1 MTEATP
7 QQVSKF
13 LRAKRHIDGP
23 VQKAVRRA
31 ITISKFAKKVQ
42 NWSDS
47 NSQGFAVWNAKQDE
61 DIKHLTESYNRLARV
76 MAKVEIGKYGVR
88 FEGDDFDIMA
98 PPNIT
103 DDELAIDRWQGFG
116 LVLTVII
123 VGALVVSAIWGTSEI
138 VRHYSDGK
146 ETDLRARLS
155 EIDREMSLKG
165 GQALSSWKQLKEQN
179 KPELKEAGL
188 FDKIFG
194 SGSATTM
201 MIVAGAAVLISIL
214 WRKK

>member
-23 VQKAVRRA
+23 VKKAVRRA
-31 ITISKFAKKVQ
+31 ITITKFAKKVQ
-42 NWSDS
+42 NWSDT
-47 NSQGFAVWNAKQDE
+47 NSQGFQVWNAKQDE
-61 DIKHLTESYNRLARV
+61 DIKHLIDAYNRLSRV
-76 MAKVEIGKYGVR
+76 MAKAEIGKYGVR
-88 FEGDDFDIMA
+88 FVGDDFDIMA
-98 PPNIT
+98 PPNT
-103 DDELAIDRWQGFG
+103 PGDELALDKWQGFG
-116 LVLTVII
+116 LVLTILA

-155 EIDREMSLKG
+155 EIDREMALKS
-165 GQALSSWKQLKEQN
+165 GQPVVSWKQLKEAN

-194 SGSATTM
+194 GGSATTLM
-201 MIVAGAAVLISIL
+201 MVAGAAIVISIL

>member
-1 MTEATP
+1 MPEATP
-7 QQVSKF
+7 RQISKF

-23 VQKAVRRA
+23 VKKAVRRA
-31 ITISKFAKKVQ
+31 ITISNFAKKVQ
-42 NWSDS
+42 AWSDS
-47 NSQGFAVWNAKQDE
+47 NDQGFQIWNDQQDA
-61 DIKHLTESYNRLARV
+61 DIEHLRDAYNRLTRV

-88 FEGDDFDIMA
+88 FVGNDFDIMA

-103 DDELAIDRWQGFG
+103 DDELALDKWQGFG
-116 LVLTVII
+116 LVVTII
-123 VGALVVSAIWGTSEI
+123 VIGALVVSAIWGTSEI
-138 VRHYSDGK
+138 VRHYSDTK
-146 ETDLRARLS
+146 KTETAARIA
-155 EIDREMSLKG
+155 EIDREMALRS
-165 GQALSSWKQLKEQN
+165 GQPVTSWKQLKEQN

-201 MIVAGAAVLISIL
+201 MIVAGAAVVISIL